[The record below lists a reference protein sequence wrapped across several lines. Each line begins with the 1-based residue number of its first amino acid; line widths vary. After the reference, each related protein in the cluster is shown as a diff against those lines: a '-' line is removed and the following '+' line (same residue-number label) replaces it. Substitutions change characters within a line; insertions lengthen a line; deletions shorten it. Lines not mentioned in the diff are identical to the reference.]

1 MHEGHRERVKR
12 RFRQEGLDSFSDIQA
27 LELLLFYVIPRVDTN
42 PIAHALLDHF
52 GSLSQVLEASPEEL
66 MKVPGIGENA
76 AVFLTLIP
84 QMGRFYMVDR
94 ANHVK
99 VLPTLEQCADYLV
112 PHFFGRKLETV
123 FILCLDAKCKLL
135 CCKELGE
142 GGTNSAGVSIR
153 KIVETAIGVNA
164 TTVVLAH
171 NHPSGIALPS
181 REDVET
187 TRRLAQALDAVG
199 IILADH
205 IIVADEDFVSLADS
219 RLFAP
224 CQPSPLRP

>member
-142 GGTNSAGVSIR
+142 GCRMNTPGTD
-153 KIVETAIGVNA
+153 
-164 TTVVLAH
+164 
-171 NHPSGIALPS
+171 SGNWTWRMLPG
-181 REDVET
+181 E
-187 TRRLAQALDAVG
+187 
-199 IILADH
+199 
-205 IIVADEDFVSLADS
+205 ADESLAAQI
-219 RLFAP
+219 RRMTQLYG
-224 CQPSPLRP
+224 RI